1 MSEENSQNF
10 SNLDFREQ
18 LYVFYLEIKGELTK
32 KNIEIEKEH
41 LQEIANNTSQ
51 SVILNYIRE
60 LFYLLINT
68 RFPQEERKEEEK
80 IQNKKRNKQS
90 DLSQLENHIRILE
103 QDIRHL
109 LQREFQ
115 NKIKVDTLEMKLNAY
130 MEMEVEFEEL
140 KEKVKYEGGKFLNN
154 ERKDNEIIILR
165 QENSTLKK
173 EIKKSKEDKDI
184 YESKIKSEQETI
196 MKLKKDISSLN
207 KKMEKIEKENINNK
221 KPNNNN
227 SSINITKKYHNYF
240 LHF

>member
-1 MSEENSQNF
+1 
-10 SNLDFREQ
+10 
-18 LYVFYLEIKGELTK
+18 
-32 KNIEIEKEH
+32 
-41 LQEIANNTSQ
+41 
-51 SVILNYIRE
+51 
-60 LFYLLINT
+60 
-68 RFPQEERKEEEK
+68 
-80 IQNKKRNKQS
+80 
-90 DLSQLENHIRILE
+90 
-103 QDIRHL
+103 
-109 LQREFQ
+109 
-115 NKIKVDTLEMKLNAY
+115 

-140 KEKVKYEGGKFLNN
+140 KEKDKYEGGKFLNN

>member
-1 MSEENSQNF
+1 
-10 SNLDFREQ
+10 
-18 LYVFYLEIKGELTK
+18 
-32 KNIEIEKEH
+32 
-41 LQEIANNTSQ
+41 
-51 SVILNYIRE
+51 
-60 LFYLLINT
+60 
-68 RFPQEERKEEEK
+68 
-80 IQNKKRNKQS
+80 
-90 DLSQLENHIRILE
+90 
-103 QDIRHL
+103 
-109 LQREFQ
+109 
-115 NKIKVDTLEMKLNAY
+115 MKLNAY

-221 KPNNNN
+221 ITLYELYKNKKKHDRNSFSTYKDNYNLKKSSTTSSSKLKSFIINKIKPKEDNNIKRIDSLDSDTN
-227 SSINITKKYHNYF
+227 SFDERKEIND
-240 LHF
+240 